1 MAELVV
7 GDCIE
12 TELLINRGRR
22 QKYARRVVTGEIRG
36 ISAKKYHIYWHHR
49 EEIEGVLHEEEGWAE
64 VHKSQSVYQ
73 KVMAPEIARQRKSA
87 RT

>member
-7 GDCIE
+7 GDWIE

-36 ISAKKYHIYWHHR
+36 ISAKKYHIYWHHT
-49 EEIEGVLHEEEGWAE
+49 ETIDGALHEEEGWAE

-73 KVMAPEIARQRKSA
+73 KMAAPESSPPPQIDSE
-87 RT
+87 